1 MTGLH
6 FSAGYCHARATALL
20 LHAGADEGAVDRNGD
35 TPLDVVDTKRS
46 PQVRHGVG
54 RRRVRR
60 MLLQGP
66 AYRALSWRWPASP
79 ALGTPDSAAAAA
91 ATGSAALALP
101 AGLDAAEPGS
111 SRNAAQV
118 VTLAAGPGSAKNA
131 ARLVPDP
138 ETEKEWVDSD
148 ESFDEA
154 FASAMAG
161 SWRLNVAVFRRS
173 RPPPPSC
180 GRYGGSSLVE
190 QRAALVSRFER
201 CVCLSRVSSLMRG
214 GGRGKRNGE
223 CVGRGVKLGQRGKE
237 ASSGCCGCGAGELV
251 PPSVCC
257 FQLQGCP
264 RSPKC
269 RSVAPFFEEVP
280 QQKVVESGASVLL

>member
-1 MTGLH
+1 MTALH

-79 ALGTPDSAAAAA
+79 AFETTPDSAAAM
-91 ATGSAALALP
+91 GGAALALP
-101 AGLDAAEPGS
+101 GLDAAEPGS
-111 SRNAAQV
+111 
-118 VTLAAGPGSAKNA
+118 AKNA
-131 ARLVPDP
+131 AQLVPYP

-161 SWRLNVAVFRRS
+161 SWRLNLNVAVFRRS
-173 RPPPPSC
+173 RPLPPPC
-180 GRYGGSSLVE
+180 GSDDGSSPVE

-201 CVCLSRVSSLMRG
+201 CVCVCDPCEQLDVRG
-214 GGRGKRNGE
+214 WGWPKKWWV
-223 CVGRGVKLGQRGKE
+223 CWRGVNVGWLI
-237 ASSGCCGCGAGELV
+237 
-251 PPSVCC
+251 
-257 FQLQGCP
+257 
-264 RSPKC
+264 C
-269 RSVAPFFEEVP
+269 R
-280 QQKVVESGASVLL
+280 